1 MSSVRFIQDFL
12 KRKGGYVLFSSYFAK
27 LITFAISVFIIRM
40 LPKEE
45 FGYIAYASTIISF
58 IAPFKGLGIDQGLL
72 RYGSIAG
79 SQQLKKLYFN
89 NTLKRGF
96 LYALITVLLICAL
109 APFLSI
115 NMEEAFVFILI
126 MSVQII
132 SLLLLETIKIYS
144 RIIHLNKLYANITI
158 YNNLFLLIGVIAS
171 TSLFGAYGYVISL
184 VSIPAIYSLFL
195 LLKLNLLQ
203 HNKNQKAS
211 ENNKSFLS
219 YGFYMSLGGMLS
231 QLLYAVDIMLIG
243 NLIKNAEAVAQYKT
257 SNIIPFSLLILPVAI
272 LTTDFVHLANKSEE
286 NKKAIWHY
294 YLNYLKIMFFISL
307 GILGTFYFFS
317 EEILSIFGKE
327 YSKDNNLMFIFSIG
341 VVGAL
346 LLRIPLGNILSAIG
360 WPKINAVFSVIVLV
374 INLVAGYY
382 CVLNYGILG
391 AAYTTIALMWFSG
404 ILSLFALIYYLKKD

>member
-1 MSSVRFIQDFL
+1 M

-27 LITFAISVFIIRM
+27 LITFAISVFIIRL

-58 IAPFKGLGIDQGLL
+58 IAPFKGLGMDQGLL

-89 NTLKRGF
+89 QTIKKGL
-96 LYALITVLLICAL
+96 LYSILTVILICVIT
-109 APFLSI
+109 PILSI
-115 NMEEAFVFILI
+115 NMKEAFIFILI
-126 MSVQII
+126 MSIQII
-132 SLLLLETIKIYS
+132 GLLLIETIKIYT

-158 YNNLFLLIGVIAS
+158 YNNLFLFIGVVSAS
-171 TSLFGAYGYVISL
+171 SLWGAYGYVISL
-184 VSIPAIYSLFL
+184 VLIPIFYSVFL
-195 LLKLNLLQ
+195 LFKLRLFQYNS
-203 HNKNQKAS
+203 NQQIVYS
-211 ENNKSFLS
+211 TKSFLS

-243 NLIKNAEAVAQYKT
+243 NLIKDAEAVAQYKT

-307 GILGTFYFFS
+307 CILGTFYFFS

-327 YSKDNNLMFIFSIG
+327 YSKDNNLMFVFSVG

-360 WPKINAVFSVIVLV
+360 WPKINALFSVIVLV
-374 INLVAGYY
+374 INLIAGYY

-404 ILSLFALIYYLKKD
+404 ILSLFALIYYLRK

>member
-1 MSSVRFIQDFL
+1 MSSVQFIHGFL

-27 LITFAISVFIIRM
+27 IITFAISVFIIRM

-58 IAPFKGLGIDQGLL
+58 IAPFKGLGMDQGLL

-89 NTLKRGF
+89 QTIKKGL
-96 LYALITVLLICAL
+96 LYSILTVAFICII
-109 APFLSI
+109 APFLSF
-115 NMEEAFVFILI
+115 NMKEAFVFILI
-126 MSVQII
+126 MSIQII
-132 SLLLLETIKIYS
+132 GLLLIETIKIYT

-158 YNNLFLLIGVIAS
+158 YNNLFLFIGVIGAS
-171 TSLFGAYGYVISL
+171 WVWGAYGYVISL
-184 VSIPAIYSLFL
+184 VLIPVLYSIFL
-195 LLKLNLLQ
+195 LFKLRLFQYNS
-203 HNKNQKAS
+203 NQQIVYS
-211 ENNKSFLS
+211 TKSFLS

-243 NLIKNAEAVAQYKT
+243 NLIKDAEAVAQYKT
-257 SNIIPFSLLILPVAI
+257 SNIIPFSLLILPMAI

-294 YLNYLKIMFFISL
+294 YLNYLKVMFFISI
-307 GILGTFYFFS
+307 GILGVFYFFS
-317 EEILSIFGKE
+317 ENILEIFGKE
-327 YSKDNNLMFIFSIG
+327 YSHDNNLMFIFSIG
-341 VVGAL
+341 VVGGL

-360 WPKINAVFSVIVLV
+360 WPKINALFSVIVLV

-404 ILSLFALIYYLKKD
+404 ILSLFALIYYLRK